1 MPHMIDPTIIYE
13 DNHLLIVEKPQG
25 LLSQADASLRP
36 DILSWAKAYRQKPG
50 QAYVGLVH
58 RLDFKVGGILALA
71 KTSKAAERL
80 SAQFRGRTIKK
91 IYWALVEGRPKGQ
104 GGTLSDQLFREG
116 SRTRLASLG
125 EKASTASL
133 SWQLLASDGD
143 FSLLEI
149 DLKTGFK
156 HQIRFQLANLGHPIL
171 GDTKYGA
178 HHYYASGVEAIALW
192 ARRLSFVHPTKK
204 EEMEFISTP
213 PKSWPFT
220 LAYHLIAGQL

>member
-1 MPHMIDPTIIYE
+1 MPHMIDPNIIYE

-58 RLDFKVGGILALA
+58 RLDFKVGGLLALA

-80 SAQFRGRTIKK
+80 SAQFRTRTIKK
-91 IYWALVEGRPKGQ
+91 IYWALVEGCPKGHS
-104 GGTLSDQLFREG
+104 GILNDQLFREG

-125 EKASTASL
+125 EKAATACL
-133 SWQLLASDGD
+133 SWQLLAGD
-143 FSLLEI
+143 ENFSLLEI

-156 HQIRFQLANLGHPIL
+156 HQIRFQLANFGHPIL

-178 HHYYASGVEAIALW
+178 HQCASGVEAIALW
-192 ARRLSFVHPTKK
+192 ARSLRLLHPTKK
-204 EEMEFISTP
+204 EEMAFISTP
-213 PKSWPFT
+213 PQSWPFT